1 MSICTAK
8 CLVHYENL
16 WTFELTYPRYIHS
29 EFMTHRV
36 FSRNASSSRAIPV
49 KRMIEQVREK
59 PVIPPKVFMNKK
71 GMVGETEAD
80 VATTIE
86 FHALW
91 GEAADN
97 ACKTAEMM
105 EKLGI
110 HKQHVNR
117 ILEPFQFIRVIVTAT
132 EWSNFFI
139 LRLAPDAQPEMQEL
153 ARVIYDEMDRYRDK
167 NVGILEFDVPRKCYP
182 DIFDPTSS
190 GAVHTVVSLPYIT
203 DEDIKEIGGE
213 NYKTLMKI
221 SAARCARV
229 SYNNHD
235 GSKPNIDKD
244 LALYEHLYD
253 CRHMS
258 PMEHTCIRDGRH
270 MSPMEHTLIR
280 DDDYKKYANLT
291 GWKSLRYLVENY
303 LL

>member
-1 MSICTAK
+1 MNICTAK
-8 CLVHYENL
+8 CLVHYGNL

-49 KRMIEQVREK
+49 RRVIEQVREN
-59 PVIPPKVFMNKK
+59 PVMPPKVFMNQK

-80 VATTIE
+80 EVTATA
-86 FHALW
+86 FHVLW
-91 GEAADN
+91 KEATDN

-105 EKLGI
+105 ERLGI

-117 ILEPFQFIRVIVTAT
+117 ILEPFQFIKVIITAT
-132 EWSNFFI
+132 EWYNFFA
-139 LRLAPDAQPEMQEL
+139 LRLAPDAQPEIRQL
-153 ARVIYDEMDRYRDK
+153 ARVIYDEMDRYRNK
-167 NVGILEFDVPRKCYP
+167 EVGVLEVSLPRKDCP
-182 DIFDPTSS
+182 DIFARM
-190 GAVHTVVSLPYIT
+190 GADKVHAIVSLPYIT
-203 DEDIKEIGGE
+203 DEDIKEIGKE
-213 NYKTLMKI
+213 NYRQLMKI

-235 GSKPNIDKD
+235 GSKPDLEKD
-244 LALYEHLYD
+244 MKLYDHLYEGRHL
-253 CRHMS
+253 S
-258 PMEHTCIRDGRH
+258 PMEHACIQD
-270 MSPMEHTLIR
+270 P
-280 DDDYKKYANLT
+280 DYRKYANLN

>member
-1 MSICTAK
+1 MNICTAK
-8 CLVHYENL
+8 CLVHHENL
-16 WTFELTYPRYIHS
+16 WAFELIYPRYIHS

-49 KRMIEQVREK
+49 KRMIEQVRNN
-59 PVIPPKVFMNKK
+59 PVIPPKVFMNQK

-80 VATTIE
+80 VVTATE
-86 FHALW
+86 FYALW
-91 GEAADN
+91 GEAAEN

-105 EKLGI
+105 ERMGI

-117 ILEPFQFIRVIVTAT
+117 ILEPFQFIKVIVTAT
-132 EWSNFFI
+132 DWYNFFM
-139 LRLAPDAQPEMQEL
+139 LRLAPDAQPEIRQL
-153 ARVIYDEMDRYRDK
+153 ARAIYDEMDRYRNK
-167 NVGILEFDVPRKCYP
+167 YVGILDVSVPRKDCP
-182 DIFDPTSS
+182 DIFARM
-190 GAVHTVVSLPYIT
+190 GADKVHTVVSLPYIT
-203 DEDIKEIGGE
+203 DEDINEIGEE

-235 GSKPNIDKD
+235 GSKPNIEKD
-244 LALYEHLYD
+244 LALYDHLYD
-253 CRHMS
+253 GRHMS
-258 PMEHTCIRDGRH
+258 PMEHTCIRDG
-270 MSPMEHTLIR
+270 
-280 DDDYKKYANLT
+280 DYRKYANLT

>member
-1 MSICTAK
+1 MNICTAK

-49 KRMIEQVREK
+49 RRVIEQVREN
-59 PVIPPKVFMNKK
+59 PVMPPKVFMNQK

-80 VATTIE
+80 EVTTTA
-86 FHALW
+86 FHVLW
-91 GEAADN
+91 EEAAEN

-105 EKLGI
+105 ERLGI

-117 ILEPFQFIRVIVTAT
+117 ILEPFQFIKVIVTAT
-132 EWSNFFI
+132 EWYNFFA
-139 LRLAPDAQPEMQEL
+139 LRLAPDAQPEIRQL
-153 ARVIYDEMDRYRDK
+153 ARVIYDEMDRYRNK
-167 NVGILEFDVPRKCYP
+167 EVGVLEVSLPRKDCP
-182 DIFDPTSS
+182 DIFARM
-190 GAVHTVVSLPYIT
+190 GADKVHTIVSLPYIT
-203 DEDIKEIGGE
+203 DEDIKEIGKE
-213 NYKTLMKI
+213 NYRQLMKI

-235 GSKPNIDKD
+235 GSKPNLEKD
-244 LALYEHLYD
+244 MKLYDHLYEGRHL
-253 CRHMS
+253 S
-258 PMEHTCIRDGRH
+258 PMEHACIQD
-270 MSPMEHTLIR
+270 P
-280 DDDYKKYANLT
+280 DYRKYANLN

>member
-1 MSICTAK
+1 MNICTAK
-8 CLVHYENL
+8 CLVHHENL

-49 KRMIEQVREK
+49 KRMIEQVRNN
-59 PVIPPKVFMNKK
+59 PVIPPKVFMNQK

-80 VATTIE
+80 VVTATE
-86 FHALW
+86 FYALW
-91 GEAADN
+91 KEAADN

-105 EKLGI
+105 ERLGI

-117 ILEPFQFIRVIVTAT
+117 ILEPFQFIKVIVTAT
-132 EWSNFFI
+132 EWYNFFM
-139 LRLAPDAQPEMQEL
+139 LRLAPDAQPEIRQL
-153 ARVIYDEMDRYRDK
+153 ARAIYDEMDRYRNK
-167 NVGILEFDVPRKCYP
+167 NVGILEVSVPRKDCP
-182 DIFDPTSS
+182 DIFARM
-190 GAVHTVVSLPYIT
+190 GADKVHTVVSLPYIT
-203 DEDIKEIGGE
+203 DEDIKEIGEE

-235 GSKPNIDKD
+235 GSNPDLEKD
-244 LALYEHLYD
+244 MKLYDHLY
-253 CRHMS
+253 
-258 PMEHTCIRDGRH
+258 DGRH
-270 MSPMEHTLIR
+270 MSPMEHACIR
-280 DDDYKKYANLT
+280 DDDYRKYANLT